1 MNFVNWF
8 VTPKKVVATK
18 AISLI
23 GTLNSP
29 VWGVFTTQPS
39 SSEVPWQVHTKIP
52 VSEDVARAMLGWKQ
66 MDL

>member
-8 VTPKKVVATK
+8 VTPKKGVGSK

-39 SSEVPWQVHTKIP
+39 SEVPWYVHTKVP
-52 VSEDVARAMLGWKQ
+52 VSEDVAPAMLGWKQ